1 MHTFF
6 RIVTYTE
13 ATTVSALVEWSE
25 GRAKKMLN
33 SLENCILVMYEAND
47 VPIILSCGILFD
59 YETRI
64 VSIQQSAHKKK
75 DVNEAGD

>member
-1 MHTFF
+1 
-6 RIVTYTE
+6 
-13 ATTVSALVEWSE
+13 
-25 GRAKKMLN
+25 MLN

-64 VSIQQSAHKKK
+64 DSIQQSAHKKK
-75 DVNEAGD
+75 KDVNEAGD